1 MVHMARIVII
11 LLALASWGS
20 AASAQSLADVARAEE
35 ARRKTAKTPAKVYTN
50 DDLKTIGDSAAPPA
64 PSASAPASA
73 SKPASGA
80 AGDAKTGDPKAAE
93 AKAAEAKKTQGAGQR
108 DEKFWRER
116 ITSARTSLARS
127 KAFVEAL
134 QSQING
140 LYTEFVNMGD
150 PAKRA
155 VIEKKRLEAIAEQ
168 DRLKNDIDAQTKA
181 ITAIEEEARRE
192 GVPAGWLR

>member
-1 MVHMARIVII
+1 MHMARIVII

-50 DDLKTIGDSAAPPA
+50 DDLKPIGDSVAPPA
-64 PSASAPASA
+64 PSAPVPA
-73 SKPASGA
+73 SKPGSGP

-181 ITAIEEEARRE
+181 ITATEEEARRE

>member
-1 MVHMARIVII
+1 MVHMARIVTVIV
-11 LLALASWGS
+11 ALASWGS
-20 AASAQSLADVARAEE
+20 VASAQSLADVARVEE

-50 DDLKTIGDSAAPPA
+50 DDLKPIGDSVVPPA
-64 PSASAPASA
+64 PSAPVSA
-73 SKPASGA
+73 SKPVSGA
-80 AGDAKTGDPKAAE
+80 AADAKTGDPKAAE

-150 PAKRA
+150 PIKRA
-155 VIEKKRLEAIAEQ
+155 GIEKKRLEAIAEQ